1 MKNEKCPDHALS
13 FFILHFAFCIR
24 AVRRL
29 AVPFRWLKLRA
40 PWRRRQRV
48 DRSLASYAL
57 DELDLKLAR
66 ELESDVALKSG
77 GFFIEA
83 GANDGVTQ
91 SNTFLLERDHNWRG
105 LLIEP
110 IPDLARRCRQNRP
123 GCIVEN
129 AALVPAGHAAKTVEM
144 TYCNLMSQVKGAMKS
159 AAEEA
164 DHIRRGKECQQI
176 ETYTAQVP
184 ARTLSQILD
193 AHRIEQVDL
202 LSLDVEGFELAALQG
217 IDYHRHAPR
226 WMLIEARYRQE
237 IDGFLR
243 PWYDVSAVLSH
254 HDVLYRRK
262 ANWQAATCDHCAA

>member
-1 MKNEKCPDHALS
+1 
-13 FFILHFAFCIR
+13 
-24 AVRRL
+24 
-29 AVPFRWLKLRA
+29 LKERA
-40 PWRRRQRV
+40 PWNAWRKRRRQRV
-48 DRSLASYAL
+48 DHTLASYAL

-66 ELESDVALKSG
+66 ELESDVTLKSG

-91 SNTFLLERDHNWRG
+91 SNTFLLQRDHGWSG
-105 LLIEP
+105 LLVEP
-110 IPDLARRCRQNRP
+110 IPELARRCRQNRP

-129 AALVPAGHAAKTVEM
+129 AALVPEGHAAKSVEM

-159 AAEEA
+159 TAEEA

-176 ETYTAQVP
+176 ETYTVNVP
-184 ARTLSQILD
+184 AKTLSQILD
-193 AHRIEQVDL
+193 AHSVSQVDL

-237 IDGFLR
+237 IDTFLR
-243 PWYDVSAVLSH
+243 AWYDVSAVLSH

-262 ANWQAATCDHCAA
+262 ANWQSTTREHRAA